1 MTPIQ
6 QQRSRDYAGA
16 STLEQFAPDSSRV
29 HLTIIRR
36 ALHLSFRTCDTQL
49 PPPTLSP
56 LNAEGFV
63 VFEFLHQFS

>member
-1 MTPIQ
+1 MRVPGLPSTSASRQSPSGEGDWRFCRGVLLTS
-6 QQRSRDYAGA
+6 RSV
-16 STLEQFAPDSSRV
+16 S
-29 HLTIIRR
+29 
-36 ALHLSFRTCDTQL
+36 LSFRTCDAQL